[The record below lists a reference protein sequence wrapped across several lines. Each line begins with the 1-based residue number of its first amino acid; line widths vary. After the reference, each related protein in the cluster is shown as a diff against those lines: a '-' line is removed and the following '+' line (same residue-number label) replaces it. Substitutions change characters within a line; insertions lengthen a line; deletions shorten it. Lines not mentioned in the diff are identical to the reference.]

1 MEQKETSRLT
11 LPSNS
16 ISYKQNKDPVEEKQ
30 PIKLEKVVT
39 SSVKV
44 KKKGFVKRLFAKILA
59 DDAQNIKTFIVSDTI
74 IPAIRN
80 LIYDMSV
87 GVLDMSLFGGTR
99 SSRTRRRDGN
109 RSYVSYQSY
118 YDNPKRDRPSDRRER
133 DSRDTLDDIVFE
145 SRGEAEMVL
154 TSMIDIIEEYNHVSI
169 SNFKELVG
177 ISDEFT
183 DHQYG
188 WKNLAS
194 AKVNRIRDGYVI
206 DLPRPV
212 LLD

>member
-1 MEQKETSRLT
+1 MEQKETARLI

-16 ISYKQNKDPVEEKQ
+16 ITKKGNGGQTDEKSVPVKV
-30 PIKLEKVVT
+30 EKVVT
-39 SSVKV
+39 SAVHV
-44 KKKGFVKRLFAKILA
+44 KKKGFIKRVTSKLLA
-59 DDAQNIKTFIVSDTI
+59 DDAQNIKTFIITDTI

-80 LIYDMSV
+80 LIYDMCV
-87 GVLDMSLFGGTR
+87 GALDMSLFGGTKTR
-99 SSRTRRRDGN
+99 NRRRDIG

-118 YDNPKRDRPSDRRER
+118 YDNPKRDRPSERRNQN
-133 DSRDTLDDIVFE
+133 TKANIDDVVFE

-154 TSMIDIIEEYNHVSI
+154 TSMIDIIDEYGQI
-169 SNFKELVG
+169 SVANFYELVG
-177 ISDEFT
+177 ITGDFT
-183 DHQYG
+183 DNSYG

-194 AKVNRIRDGYVI
+194 AKVNRMREGYVI